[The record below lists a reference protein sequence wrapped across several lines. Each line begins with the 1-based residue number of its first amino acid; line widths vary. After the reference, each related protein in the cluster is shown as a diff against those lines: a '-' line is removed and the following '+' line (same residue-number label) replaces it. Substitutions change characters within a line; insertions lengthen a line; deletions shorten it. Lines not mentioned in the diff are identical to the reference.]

1 MYSFIETFFF
11 ISLGITFVLISLL
24 VYYFKQRLNSMEQKS
39 DTMFEIMNN
48 MVKELA
54 VIKYSQSVH
63 LRSANENVHVPV
75 PLPVPVQSPMP
86 PDTYQLILVSDD
98 EDENDDDD
106 DDEDDDDEDE
116 DEGEDVDEDEDGK
129 NHICI
134 GTELNLDVEAIDVT
148 SVANDTIVHEAVNG
162 AVGEE
167 MSDYKRWGIKALKDL
182 VISSGLT
189 NDVSKLKKPELIQL
203 LTKI

>member
-1 MYSFIETFFF
+1 
-11 ISLGITFVLISLL
+11 
-24 VYYFKQRLNSMEQKS
+24 MEQKS